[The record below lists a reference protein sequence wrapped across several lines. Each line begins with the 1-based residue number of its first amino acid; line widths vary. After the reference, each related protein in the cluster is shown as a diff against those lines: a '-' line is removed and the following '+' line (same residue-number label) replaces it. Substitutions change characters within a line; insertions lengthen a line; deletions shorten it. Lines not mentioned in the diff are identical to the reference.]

1 MTVCCTIFHFFKYC
15 SGRFSL
21 SKTLSESSKSIN
33 RWPEFHLILPLPTS
47 LNIVVWSPLPRT
59 RVVNNQRIEDQARAF
74 EANVLHQL
82 RDANGIIVSG
92 ERATKAVEG
101 PSIWRVH

>member
-1 MTVCCTIFHFFKYC
+1 M
-15 SGRFSL
+15 
-21 SKTLSESSKSIN
+21 
-33 RWPEFHLILPLPTS
+33 ILPLPTS

-101 PSIWRVH
+101 AQYMESSLILYHSIEPLHQIQVNFGFTLEGLKMVVSKIW